1 MEDNLNADWHNPSG
15 RDIDEIMNSVKG
27 SKDHLDDSKYGTP
40 KAFVERYA
48 VALEEYLNDS
58 AGKGESHIHD
68 FATLTL
74 SFTEAFFHTVNN
86 FS

>member
-1 MEDNLNADWHNPSG
+1 MEDKLNSDPYHPSG
-15 RDIDEIMNSVKG
+15 RDIDAIMESVRGGKE
-27 SKDHLDDSKYGTP
+27 HLDDSKYGTP
-40 KAFVERYA
+40 KVFVEKFS
-48 VALEEYLNDS
+48 VALEDYLNES

-68 FATLTL
+68 FAAHAL

>member
-40 KAFVERYA
+40 KAFVEKYA

-58 AGKGESHIHD
+58 AGKG
-68 FATLTL
+68 
-74 SFTEAFFHTVNN
+74 
-86 FS
+86 

>member
-1 MEDNLNADWHNPSG
+1 MDNLNADWSNPSG
-15 RDIDEIMNSVKG
+15 RDMDAIMDSVKG
-27 SKDHLDDSKYGTP
+27 GKEHLDDSKYGTP

-48 VALEEYLNDS
+48 VALEDYLSES

>member
-15 RDIDEIMNSVKG
+15 RDVDEIMNSVKG

-48 VALEEYLNDS
+48 VALEEYLKDS

>member
-1 MEDNLNADWHNPSG
+1 MDNLNADWHNPSG
-15 RDIDEIMNSVKG
+15 RDIDAIMDSVKG
-27 SKDHLDDSKYGTP
+27 RETHLDDSKYGTP
-40 KAFVERYA
+40 KAFVEKYA
-48 VALEEYLNDS
+48 IALEDYLNES

>member
-40 KAFVERYA
+40 KAFVEKYA

>member
-1 MEDNLNADWHNPSG
+1 MDNLSADWHNPSG
-15 RDIDEIMNSVKG
+15 RDVDAIMDSVKG
-27 SKDHLDDSKYGTP
+27 SKEHLDDSKYGTP
-40 KAFVERYA
+40 KAFVEKYA
-48 VALEEYLNDS
+48 VALEDYLNES

>member
-1 MEDNLNADWHNPSG
+1 MDNLNADWSNPSG
-15 RDIDEIMNSVKG
+15 RDVDAIMDSVKG
-27 SKDHLDDSKYGTP
+27 SKEHLDDSKYGTP
-40 KAFVERYA
+40 KAFVEKYA
-48 VALEEYLNDS
+48 VALEDYLKES